1 MIETDDQMLLA
12 QKCVGNLRSI
22 LLEARKVHWRRDY
35 MRLAEPIL
43 VEIQARG
50 HEILEY
56 SSGGLEQL
64 ITTQGENM
72 TRV

>member
-50 HEILEY
+50 HEICNGPQNL
-56 SSGGLEQL
+56 G
-64 ITTQGENM
+64 TKKAFC
-72 TRV
+72 